1 VRRPGLWLLTVFAL
15 FFAVPLQVGLLP
27 QILPGPWA
35 PHLGLLTVFLA
46 GFLYGEAPGVGLGL
60 LLGILY
66 DRFTVGDL
74 GLHLLLLP
82 LVGAGTA
89 VVRRLVPEMDI
100 VGRIVVLAVT
110 VIVAEMVSAV
120 LFDMAGAVLFDWT
133 LVLRQ
138 FLPAVLANVLWGA
151 VLLFVAGRP
160 RRAAAL

>member
-1 VRRPGLWLLTVFAL
+1 VRRPGLWLLAVFAL

-27 QILPGPWA
+27 LILPGPWA

-46 GFLYGEAPGVGLGL
+46 GFLYGEAPGVALGL

-89 VVRRLVPEMDI
+89 VVRRLMPEMDV
-100 VGRIVVLAVT
+100 VGRIVFLALT
-110 VIVAEMVSAV
+110 VAVAEAASAV
-120 LFDMAGAVLFDWT
+120 LFDMAGAVLFDWA

-138 FLPAVLANVLWGA
+138 LLPAVLTNALWGA
-151 VLLFVAGRP
+151 LLLFAADRP
-160 RRAAAL
+160 RRVAAR

>member
-1 VRRPGLWLLTVFAL
+1 MRRPGLWLLAIFAL

-27 QILPGPWA
+27 QVLPGPWA
-35 PHLGLLTVFLA
+35 PNLGLLTVFLA
-46 GFLYGEAPGVGLGL
+46 GFLYGEAPGVALGL

-89 VVRRLVPEMDI
+89 VVRRLVPEMDVI
-100 VGRIVVLAVT
+100 GCVVVLAVT
-110 VIVAEMVSAV
+110 VAVAEVTSAV
-120 LFDMAGAVLFDWT
+120 LFDMAGAVLFDGT

-138 FLPAVLANVLWGA
+138 LLPAVLTNVLWGA
-151 VLLFVAGRP
+151 LLLFLLDRP
-160 RRAAAL
+160 RREAAR

>member
-1 VRRPGLWLLTVFAL
+1 VRRPGLWLLALFAL
-15 FFAVPLQVGLLP
+15 FLAVPLQVGLLP
-27 QILPGPWA
+27 LVLPGPWA

-46 GFLYGEAPGVGLGL
+46 GLLYGEAPGVGLGL

-89 VVRRLVPEMDI
+89 VVRRLVPEMDL
-100 VGRIVVLAVT
+100 VGWIVVLAVT
-110 VIVAEMVSAV
+110 VVVTEVVGAV
-120 LFDMAGAVLFDWT
+120 LFDTAGAVLFDWA

-138 FLPAVLANVLWGA
+138 LLPAVLANVLWGA
-151 VLLFVAGRP
+151 LLLFALNRP